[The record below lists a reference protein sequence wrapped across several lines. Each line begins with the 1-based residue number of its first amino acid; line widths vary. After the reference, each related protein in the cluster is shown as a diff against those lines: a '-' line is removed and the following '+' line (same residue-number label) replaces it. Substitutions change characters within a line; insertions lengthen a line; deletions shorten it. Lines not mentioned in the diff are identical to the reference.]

1 MTVEQVRAYLSIQVK
16 AAAAEQ
22 AITDY
27 ISAMIDYT
35 GPSYWKGFSMRD
47 VLEDFLAFHEAPIP
61 EYHQ

>member
-1 MTVEQVRAYLSIQVK
+1 MTVEQVRAYLSAQVK

-35 GPSYWKGFSMRD
+35 GPSYWKGFSTRD
-47 VLEDFLAFHEAPIP
+47 VLEDFLAFHEASIP